1 MRGII
6 IKAAHEAF
14 SNQTYETVNMDEIAD
29 NALLSRATL
38 YNYFDNKE
46 ALYFEVGLDGW
57 SQMLMILPPLMEI
70 EPTGID
76 KIMKLVPIGF
86 HGILKDPLYFNILR
100 RFMEINKDAETP
112 IENSYYSM
120 TPEELDNLDRTG
132 DTVLLRYFHELQKY
146 VEIWENAIRAGQKDG
161 TIRDDLEPK
170 HLTQLTFM
178 YISGMLDQIVLNLPA
193 LENIKLPVDAAV
205 KILVDNLRKTLTP

>member
-57 SQMLMILPPLMEI
+57 NQMLILFPPLMEI

-76 KIMKLVPIGF
+76 KIMKLVPISF
-86 HGILKDPLYFNILR
+86 RGILKDPLYFNILR
-100 RFMEINKDAETP
+100 RFMEINKEAKTP
-112 IENSYYSM
+112 IEKSYYSM
-120 TPEELDNLDRTG
+120 TPEELENLDKTG
-132 DTVLLRYFHELQKY
+132 DTILLRYFHELQKY
-146 VEIWENAIRAGQKDG
+146 VEIWENAIRTGQKDG
-161 TIRDDLEPK
+161 TIRDDINAK

-178 YISGMLDQIVLNLPA
+178 YISGMLDQIVLSLPA
-193 LENIKLPVDAAV
+193 LENIKLPVNDAV
-205 KILVDNLRKTLTP
+205 KILIDNLRKTLTS

>member
-14 SNQTYETVNMDEIAD
+14 SNQTFETVNMDEIAN

-57 SQMLMILPPLMEI
+57 SQMILILPPLMEI

-100 RFMEINKDAETP
+100 RFMEINREAEQP
-112 IENSYYSM
+112 IEKRYYSM
-120 TPEELDNLDRTG
+120 TVEELDNLDKTG
-132 DTVLLRYFHELQKY
+132 DTVFLRYFHELQKY
-146 VEIWENAIRAGQKDG
+146 VEIWENAISTGQKDG
-161 TIRDDLEPK
+161 TIREDLPAA
-170 HLTQLTFM
+170 HLTQITFM

-193 LENIKLPVDAAV
+193 LENIKLPVDDAV